1 MNCPFFKTP
10 HLPCPFTSKFFHP
23 LDLGRPVLNK
33 APSPYD
39 NQWIKRKRRPR
50 MTTLL
55 HIIRPS
61 FRLAFQY
68 QPINL
73 VLLSFDFF
81 SFNWSLTIYFL
92 GVHVPQKRGFK
103 HPKILQNIFYL
114 WLLTFL
120 VLILQSTC
128 SFANIENV
136 NKVWNNNCT
145 VHVKKENQNKSKT
158 ESRQV

>member
-1 MNCPFFKTP
+1 MITNESKGNEDQGWPLYYILYVLPSGWLFSINPLILSCFPLTSF
-10 HLPCPFTSKFFHP
+10 HLTEVS
-23 LDLGRPVLNK
+23 
-33 APSPYD
+33 
-39 NQWIKRKRRPR
+39 
-50 MTTLL
+50 
-55 HIIRPS
+55 
-61 FRLAFQY
+61 
-68 QPINL
+68 
-73 VLLSFDFF
+73 LSTF
-81 SFNWSLTIYFL
+81 S